1 LGTIPSLSATQVDE
15 AIEYAHSAMEGWSKL
30 TAKARS
36 IILRRWFELIE
47 AHVDDLGRL
56 MTLEQG
62 KPLHEAKGE
71 IRYAASFIE
80 W

>member
-1 LGTIPSLSATQVDE
+1 
-15 AIEYAHSAMEGWSKL
+15 MEGWSKL

-62 KPLHEAKGE
+62 KPLNEAKVKFATQLPLLNGLRKRKRVYGE
-71 IRYAASFIE
+71 TIPQTVG
-80 W
+80 